1 MEEVTVSM
9 PLHLTHD
16 LIRAVRDN
24 DLTKCDDKDE
34 MNTRI
39 GWLICAYD
47 AMVEA
52 RLKAPNPPAKRAA

>member
-16 LIRAVRDN
+16 LIKAVRNN
-24 DLTKCDDKDE
+24 DLTKCENKDE

-47 AMVEA
+47 AMVEQ
-52 RLKAPNPPAKRAA
+52 RTKTPNANAAKTA

>member
-9 PLHLTHD
+9 PLHITHD
-16 LIRAVRDN
+16 LIQAVRN
-24 DLTKCDDKDE
+24 NELTMCDDKDE

-47 AMVEA
+47 AMIEY
-52 RLKAPNPPAKRAA
+52 RLNGKLIDW